1 MKRNTFLGSLAVAAL
16 LTLTACAETERD
28 HVDDKAKSPEQTLAT
43 TAASTLA
50 LTTYK
55 SATCGCCKLWVEH
68 ADNSG
73 FDVDARNVDDLNAV
87 KDKYQIAPEYQSCHT
102 SVSADG
108 YVFEGHI
115 PAKLIRQFLQNPPAN
130 ARGLAVPAMPL
141 GSPGMEVG
149 ERFTPYKVLLLHKD
163 GSHSV
168 YASIDQFEQQ
178 H

>member
-1 MKRNTFLGSLAVAAL
+1 MKQTTFLRSLAISVLFA
-16 LTLTACAETERD
+16 LTACT
-28 HVDDKAKSPEQTLAT
+28 KADLEQE
-43 TAASTLA
+43 ASEGNTKVAPVAITSA

-68 ADNSG
+68 AADNG
-73 FDVDARNVDDLNAV
+73 FEVDAQNVSDLNAI
-87 KDKYQIAPEYQSCHT
+87 KDKYEIAAEFQSCHT
-102 SVSADG
+102 SVSPDG

-115 PAKLIRQFLQNPPAN
+115 PAKLIRQFLQNPPAG

-149 ERFTPYKVLLLHKD
+149 DRFTPYKVLQLNKD
-163 GSHSV
+163 GSTAV
-168 YASIDQFEQQ
+168 YASIDRFDQQ

>member
-1 MKRNTFLGSLAVAAL
+1 MMNQKVFLRGLAISAL
-16 LTLTACAETERD
+16 LALTACAKSDRD
-28 HVDDKAKSPEQTLAT
+28 HDGREDGASTVAAK
-43 TAASTLA
+43 AAST

-55 SATCGCCKLWVEH
+55 SATCGCCTLWVEH
-68 ADNSG
+68 ATDNG
-73 FDVDARNVDDLNAV
+73 FKIDAQDVSDLNAI
-87 KDKYQIAPEYQSCHT
+87 KDKYEIAAELQSCHT

-115 PAKLIRQFLQNPPAN
+115 PAKLIRQFLQNPPAG

-149 ERFTPYKVLLLHKD
+149 DRFTPYKVLQLNRD
-163 GSHSV
+163 GSTSV
-168 YASIDQFEQQ
+168 YASIDHFEQQ

>member
-1 MKRNTFLGSLAVAAL
+1 MKRNAFFGSLAVAAL
-16 LTLTACAETERD
+16 LVLTACAKADHDHPADNDNGRD
-28 HVDDKAKSPEQTLAT
+28 KT
-43 TAASTLA
+43 TTSAAAAPLE

-68 ADNSG
+68 AGGNG
-73 FDVDARNVDDLNAV
+73 FEVDAQDVDDLNGI
-87 KDKYQIAPEYQSCHT
+87 KEKYGIAPALQSCHT
-102 SVSADG
+102 SVSPSG
-108 YVFEGHI
+108 YVFEGHV

-149 ERFTPYKVLLLHKD
+149 DRFTPYKVLLLHSD